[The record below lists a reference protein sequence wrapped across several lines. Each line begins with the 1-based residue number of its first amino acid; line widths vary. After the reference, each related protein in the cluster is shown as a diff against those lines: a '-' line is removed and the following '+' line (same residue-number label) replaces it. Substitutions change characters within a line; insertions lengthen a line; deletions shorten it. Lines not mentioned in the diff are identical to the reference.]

1 MTRKE
6 RRRARIIRKRIVQF
20 LFMTAVILFMV
31 VLGEID
37 NFSKNK
43 KEDKIDTGVSYG
55 EYYNNEKD
63 GDIAGDKTDM
73 KDGGSFI
80 KVNTDP
86 SSYTVLVNREY
97 PMPEDYVPED
107 LVVPAVE
114 FSYTG
119 IYEKSYMR
127 KVAADAIKDMF
138 EKAYT
143 KKKYKLKVVSAY
155 RSYSRQMAIYNNNVN
170 TRGEEQTNQ
179 VSAKPGCSEHQT
191 GLAIDISTDTVNCAI
206 DNTFG
211 ESDEGKWVAKNCHK
225 FGFIIR
231 YPEGKSDITGYS
243 YESWHLR
250 FVGVNLASYLY
261 KNQLTLEE
269 YYKTTTEDQ
278 KIPEEEYI
286 QDNDELDND
295 EPEMTAAP
303 TPQTTKYITEK
314 ETEKPEVVETEE
326 PEIVTPKPVERPTKK
341 PEKTPE
347 IKETEKP
354 KVTKKPK
361 ATPKPSEM
369 PDKAEPAKT
378 PAPVK
383 EPAETVVPTTE
394 PVQTEPA
401 SSPLPEDETQNG
413 QTE

>member
-1 MTRKE
+1 MGS
-6 RRRARIIRKRIVQF
+6 
-20 LFMTAVILFMV
+20 LFR
-31 VLGEID
+31 GED
-37 NFSKNK
+37 
-43 KEDKIDTGVSYG
+43 
-55 EYYNNEKD
+55 
-63 GDIAGDKTDM
+63 
-73 KDGGSFI
+73 
-80 KVNTDP
+80 
-86 SSYTVLVNREY
+86 R
-97 PMPEDYVPED
+97 
-107 LVVPAVE
+107 
-114 FSYTG
+114 
-119 IYEKSYMR
+119 
-127 KVAADAIKDMF
+127 
-138 EKAYT
+138 
-143 KKKYKLKVVSAY
+143 
-155 RSYSRQMAIYNNNVN
+155 MANNNQDWEALGRNIQDIIDQAVN
-170 TRGEEQTNQ
+170 SQDYRKLNQTIT
-179 VSAKPGCSEHQT
+179 H
-191 GLAIDISTDTVNCAI
+191 TVNCAI

-231 YPEGKSDITGYS
+231 YPYGKSDITGYS

-278 KIPEEEYI
+278 RIPEEEYI

-354 KVTKKPK
+354 KATKKPK
-361 ATPKPSEM
+361 VTPKPSEM

-383 EPAETVVPTTE
+383 EPAETVMPTTE